1 MPEALGSDKYFKVV
15 PLNQMASAGSNRWS
29 LPSTEVS
36 FKACLSIAIGLGPS
50 EAIAAAEL
58 HLANRLLK
66 EEEEK
71 KGPFANTG
79 TS

>member
-36 FKACLSIAIGLGPS
+36 FKACLPIVIGLGPS
-50 EAIAAAEL
+50 GATAAAEL
-58 HLANRLLK
+58 HLANRLLN
-66 EEEEK
+66 EK
-71 KGPFANTG
+71 RAFFVPFANTG